1 MSHTARE
8 APPLWRYWPP
18 SAPEI
23 PLLVSIPHTG
33 TFVPPEIAA
42 QFADPAI
49 AAELMTDWALDE
61 LYTFLPA
68 LGVDVICATH
78 HRFVV
83 DLNRPPDA
91 RPLYPGRFE
100 TGLVPTESF
109 QGEPIW
115 RRVPSAADIE
125 RRLARFHRPYHA
137 ALEQRLQEKVAR
149 FRHCHLIDAHSVESR
164 ASRLHGPLADDIYL
178 GDRDRT
184 TCDPAFTG
192 RVSAL
197 FEAQG
202 LKVSLNE
209 PYKGGYITAHYCS
222 LAGVQS
228 LQIEM
233 CQRLYMTEGQPER
246 ASKDPRFAEFQQ
258 RLRAVFAAI
267 AAPLRLGS
275 PGDVQPPA

>member
-1 MSHTARE
+1 MPGATTE
-8 APPLWRYWPP
+8 APPVWRHWP
-18 SAPEI
+18 ATAAEI

-33 TFVPPEIAA
+33 TFVPADIAA
-42 QFADPAI
+42 QFTDAGI
-49 AAELMTDWALDE
+49 ASEMMADWALHE

-68 LGVDVICATH
+68 LGIEVIHATH

-100 TGLVPTESF
+100 TGLVPMESF

-115 RRVPSAADIE
+115 RKPPSAAEIGS
-125 RRLARFHRPYHA
+125 RLAQFYRPYHA
-137 ALEQRLQEKVAR
+137 ALERRLREKVAR
-149 FRHCHLIDAHSVESR
+149 FGRCYLIDAHSVESR
-164 ASRLHGPLADDIYL
+164 ASRLHGALTDDIYL

-184 TCDPAFTG
+184 TCDPAFTQ

-202 LKVSLNE
+202 LKVSLND

-222 LAGVQS
+222 LEGVQT

-233 CQRLYMTEGQPER
+233 CQRLYMTEGEPDR
-246 ASKDPRFAEFQQ
+246 AHADPRFGAFQD
-258 RLRAVFAAI
+258 LLHAVFAGI
-267 AAPLRLGS
+267 MEPLRSALGEVS
-275 PGDVQPPA
+275 TKP

>member
-1 MSHTARE
+1 MPATSE

-18 SAPEI
+18 GAAEI
-23 PLLVSIPHTG
+23 ALLVSIPHTG
-33 TFVPPEIAA
+33 TFVPAEIVAQFAHRDIAA
-42 QFADPAI
+42 Q
-49 AAELMTDWALDE
+49 LMTDWALHE

-68 LGVDVICATH
+68 LGVDVIHATH
-78 HRFVV
+78 HRFVI

-115 RRVPSAADIE
+115 RQPPSAAEIE
-125 RRLARFHRPYHA
+125 RRLVRFHRPYHA
-137 ALEQRLQEKVAR
+137 ALEQCLREKVAR
-149 FRHCHLIDAHSVESR
+149 FGHCYLIDAHSVESR
-164 ASRLHGPLADDIYL
+164 ASRLHGALNDDIYL
-178 GDRDRT
+178 GDRDQA
-184 TCDPAFTG
+184 TCDPAFT
-192 RVSAL
+192 RCVSEL
-197 FEAQG
+197 FAAQG

-233 CQRLYMTEGQPER
+233 CQRLYMTEGEPER
-246 ASKDPRFAEFQQ
+246 ASTDRRFAPFQQ
-258 RLRAVFAAI
+258 QLRTVFSGIAEAVNNT
-267 AAPLRLGS
+267 PTRT
-275 PGDVQPPA
+275 